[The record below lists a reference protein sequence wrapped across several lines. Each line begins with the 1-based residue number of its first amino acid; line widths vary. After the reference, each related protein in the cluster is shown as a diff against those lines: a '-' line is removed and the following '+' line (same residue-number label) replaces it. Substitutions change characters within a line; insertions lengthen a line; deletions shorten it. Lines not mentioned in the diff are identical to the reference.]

1 MDNQEESRMHEN
13 KINRSSSLGV
23 DENPLNAL
31 KNKIKLR
38 KLEDLK
44 NLRGTVHMPKVEDF
58 LPKK

>member
-1 MDNQEESRMHEN
+1 MDNQEELRINEG

-31 KNKIKLR
+31 KNKIKLK

-44 NLRGTVHMPKVEDF
+44 NLRGTIHMPKVEDF